1 MADSKRVFLVFGP
14 QGWIG
19 EQIIQLLKAQGETVH
34 ASKNRLEDRNKI
46 EQELDEL
53 KPTHVLNAAGKTG
66 RPNVD
71 WCEDHQQEVIR
82 SNVVGVL
89 NLADLCYLRN
99 IHMTNYA
106 TGCIYAY
113 DEAHALGS
121 GKGFTEEDPA
131 NFDGS
136 YYSKTKAM
144 VEKLLRSYPN
154 VLTLRLR
161 MPISDDLHSRSFI
174 TKISKYDRV
183 VDIPN
188 SMTVL
193 TELLPVSL
201 DMSKKGL
208 TGIYNFTNPGVISHN
223 QILTLYKEF
232 IDPNFTWKNF
242 SLEEQAKILKA
253 GRSNNELDVSKLL
266 KEYPNIPDIQT
277 SMRGVFERMK
287 KNLGK

>member
-1 MADSKRVFLVFGP
+1 M
-14 QGWIG
+14 
-19 EQIIQLLKAQGETVH
+19 LKAQGETVH
-34 ASKNRLEDRNKI
+34 ASKCRLEDINKI

-89 NLADLCYLRN
+89 NVADLCFLRG

-113 DEAHALGS
+113 DDAHPLGS

-183 VDIPN
+183 VDVPN

-193 TELLPVSL
+193 TELLPVSI

-266 KEYPNIPDIQT
+266 KEFPNIPDIQT

>member
-1 MADSKRVFLVFGP
+1 MFSQRVWLVFGP
-14 QGWIG
+14 KGWIG
-19 EQIIQLLKAQGETVH
+19 EQLIAMLKAQGETVH
-34 ASKNRLEDRNKI
+34 ASVNRLEDRNLI
-46 EQELDEL
+46 EKELDEI

-82 SNVVGVL
+82 SNVIGVL
-89 NLADLCYLRN
+89 NLADLCFIRG

-106 TGCIYAY
+106 TGCIYSY
-113 DEAHALGS
+113 DEAHPLGS
-121 GKGFTEEDPA
+121 GIGFKEDDPP

-136 YYSKTKAM
+136 FYSKTKGA
-144 VEKLLRSYPN
+144 VEKLLRSFPN

-174 TKISKYDRV
+174 TKISKYEKV
-183 VDIPN
+183 VDVPN

-201 DMSKKGL
+201 EMTKRNLK
-208 TGIYNFTNPGVISHN
+208 GIYNFTNPGVISHN
-223 QILTLYKEF
+223 QILALYKEF
-232 IDPNFTWKNF
+232 IDPNFAWKNF

-266 KEYPNIPDIQT
+266 KEFPDIPDIQT
-277 SMRGVFERMK
+277 SMRGVFQRMK